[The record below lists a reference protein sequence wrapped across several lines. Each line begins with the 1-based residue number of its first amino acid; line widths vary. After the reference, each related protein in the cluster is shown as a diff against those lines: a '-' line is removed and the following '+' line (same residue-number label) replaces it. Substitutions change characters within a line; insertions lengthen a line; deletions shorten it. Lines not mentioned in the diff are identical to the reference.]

1 MALLILPI
9 FILLYYYLQQH
20 KKNVIK
26 KIGNPIIVET
36 LIANYSSKKFTIKYF
51 LLVAC
56 FALAIIALANFSKA
70 DGGLQSNYK
79 NGIDIMIALDVSKSM
94 LAKDIQPNRLER
106 AKQNIIN
113 LIDKLPNNKIGLV
126 VFAGKAFVQM
136 PLTADIAAAKM
147 YVSTANTDMIS
158 TQGTVISDALQMC
171 NTAFNTTEK
180 KYKSIIIISDGED
193 HDENAINTAEKI
205 ADQGV
210 IINAIGIGSATG
222 ATIEDD
228 ISNEQKKDNQ
238 GNIIVTKLNEKLLQ
252 QIAAVGNGS
261 YQLYSNGAAVND
273 DICKK
278 LQAADKKNIIDAS
291 TIQYQYY
298 FQWFIGLAIVLLLL
312 EICISETKKKGLN
325 KKVMATIVMLLPFI
339 CGYAQETNE
348 LFTNGNIF
356 YKKQQYIKAIET
368 YQQIIKQQPANY
380 AALHNAG
387 NALYKNNQ
395 YDKANEMYTKAIE
408 STNTPS
414 QKAAAWF
421 NKGVVL
427 QNSNQLSPAIDAYK
441 NALKI
446 NPTDDDARKNLQKAL
461 TDLIKQKQKQ
471 AEGKQ
476 PKKQQPK
483 PKEQPNKPNPTP
495 NKMTKKEAEEKLKAL
510 SEKEKNLQDKL
521 HKKEAGSTANPDKDW

>member
-1 MALLILPI
+1 M
-9 FILLYYYLQQH
+9 
-20 KKNVIK
+20 
-26 KIGNPIIVET
+26 
-36 LIANYSSKKFTIKYF
+36 
-51 LLVAC
+51 
-56 FALAIIALANFSKA
+56 ALAIIAIANFTKA
-70 DGGLQSNYK
+70 DGGLQSNYNK
-79 NGIDIMIALDVSKSM
+79 GIDIMIALDVSKSM

-193 HDENAINTAEKI
+193 HDENTINTAEKI

-210 IINAIGIGSATG
+210 IINTIGIGSATG

-228 ISNEQKKDNQ
+228 ILNEQKKDNQ
-238 GNIIVTKLNEKLLQ
+238 GNIIVTKLNEKILQ

-261 YQLYSNGAAVND
+261 YQLYTNGAAVND
-273 DICKK
+273 NICKQLK
-278 LQAADKKNIIDAS
+278 AADKKNIFDAS

-312 EICISETKKKGLN
+312 EICISETKKNGLN
-325 KKVMATIVMLLPFI
+325 KKAMATIVMLLPFVF
-339 CGYAQETNE
+339 GYAQKTNE
-348 LFTNGNIF
+348 LLTNGNIF

-368 YQQIIKQQPANY
+368 YQQILKLQPANY
-380 AALHNAG
+380 TALHNAG

-395 YDKANEMYTKAIE
+395 FNEANEMYTKAIE
-408 STNTPS
+408 STHMPS

-441 NALKI
+441 SALKI

-461 TDLIKQKQKQ
+461 IDLIKQKQKQ

-483 PKEQPNKPNPTP
+483 PNEQPNKQPNKSNPTP

>member
-1 MALLILPI
+1 
-9 FILLYYYLQQH
+9 
-20 KKNVIK
+20 
-26 KIGNPIIVET
+26 
-36 LIANYSSKKFTIKYF
+36 
-51 LLVAC
+51 
-56 FALAIIALANFSKA
+56 
-70 DGGLQSNYK
+70 
-79 NGIDIMIALDVSKSM
+79 
-94 LAKDIQPNRLER
+94 
-106 AKQNIIN
+106 
-113 LIDKLPNNKIGLV
+113 
-126 VFAGKAFVQM
+126 
-136 PLTADIAAAKM
+136 
-147 YVSTANTDMIS
+147 
-158 TQGTVISDALQMC
+158 
-171 NTAFNTTEK
+171 
-180 KYKSIIIISDGED
+180 
-193 HDENAINTAEKI
+193 
-205 ADQGV
+205 
-210 IINAIGIGSATG
+210 
-222 ATIEDD
+222 
-228 ISNEQKKDNQ
+228 
-238 GNIIVTKLNEKLLQ
+238 
-252 QIAAVGNGS
+252 
-261 YQLYSNGAAVND
+261 
-273 DICKK
+273 
-278 LQAADKKNIIDAS
+278 
-291 TIQYQYY
+291 
-298 FQWFIGLAIVLLLL
+298 
-312 EICISETKKKGLN
+312 
-325 KKVMATIVMLLPFI
+325 MATIVMLLPFI

-356 YKKQQYIKAIET
+356 YKKHQYIKAIET